1 MLSERELHERSD
13 PERRPSEGGIS
24 ERRIDR
30 RTLRGEKDPEG
41 IALLRARSR
50 ALGDAEI
57 AYAKLMVR
65 LHEQGSCVWESAAS
79 TWELSERYGFDGA
92 RGRQLLMLGYALE
105 RLPGLE
111 EEVRA
116 GGISFAAAILLG
128 DVFVDPERYLE
139 AGDDWLD
146 LARSLRVGALRRRV
160 GRRLAARRHVAP
172 ESDVTTFVAHV
183 GPDAADDLRA
193 CRRIAKK
200 KAECAIDNGQLL
212 AVLAYA
218 YRARWDPTRKEP
230 RPRRLPPTEER
241 PGDREVPAEVVRAI
255 RRRSGGLCE
264 VGLCTRVAAELC
276 HVRPHADGSGR
287 EAKDLFDGC
296 VVHHKNYDLG
306 MIALRC
312 WSTDGRPLFVIAATG
327 AFLAPKPLPEDREPP
342 ERPAW
347 LLRAV
352 GKTPRRRRREP
363 AGGRERGKPAAG
375 RERREPAAGRAQR
388 AGQAGQAGRPR
399 APP

>member
-1 MLSERELHERSD
+1 
-13 PERRPSEGGIS
+13 
-24 ERRIDR
+24 
-30 RTLRGEKDPEG
+30 
-41 IALLRARSR
+41 
-50 ALGDAEI
+50 
-57 AYAKLMVR
+57 MVR

-296 VVHHKNYDLG
+296 VVHHKNYDAGDDRASVLVHG
-306 MIALRC
+306 RATAVRDRG
-312 WSTDGRPLFVIAATG
+312 DGRVPRAQAPPRGSRAARAAG
-327 AFLAPKPLPEDREPP
+327 VAAP
-342 ERPAW
+342 
-347 LLRAV
+347 
-352 GKTPRRRRREP
+352 
-363 AGGRERGKPAAG
+363 GGREDAAAAAA
-375 RERREPAAGRAQR
+375 RARRRTGAW
-388 AGQAGQAGRPR
+388 
-399 APP
+399 